1 VAALVCA
8 GCGGNADHAR
18 TTPTTATTTAVT
30 GPAASCGTPSPT
42 TLTDAG
48 REVHGRGE
56 GAELWGLLMVRRY
69 PMVAGDDVSKIVWR
83 MTGSGPLR
91 AGAYDPDGRA
101 VRLAW
106 GPEPHGGSTY
116 HRPGEEWGAGYR
128 FRRAGCYRLTF
139 ARTKGRAEVWLRI
152 RPPGR

>member
-1 VAALVCA
+1 
-8 GCGGNADHAR
+8 
-18 TTPTTATTTAVT
+18 
-30 GPAASCGTPSPT
+30 
-42 TLTDAG
+42 
-48 REVHGRGE
+48 
-56 GAELWGLLMVRRY
+56 MVRRY

-91 AGAYDPDGRA
+91 AAEYDPDGRR

-116 HRPGEEWGAGYR
+116 HRPGDEWGVGYR
-128 FRRAGCYRLTF
+128 FREAGCYRLTF
-139 ARTKGRAEVWLRI
+139 TRTTGSAEVWLRI